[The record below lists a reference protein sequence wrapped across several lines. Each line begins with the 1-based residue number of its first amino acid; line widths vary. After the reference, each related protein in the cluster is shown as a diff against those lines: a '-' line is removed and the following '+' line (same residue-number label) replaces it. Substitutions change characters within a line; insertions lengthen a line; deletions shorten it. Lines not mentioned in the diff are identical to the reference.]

1 MTAIPGYST
10 EKFQNT
16 SYISDVA
23 QKWTYNKVS
32 LELIFSFFPIFSIR
46 NNFTELFFNGFQ
58 KVLSPNAGKYGP
70 E

>member
-1 MTAIPGYST
+1 MTEIPGYST
-10 EKFQNT
+10 EKFQNI

-58 KVLSPNAGKYGP
+58 KVLSPNAKKYGQ

>member
-10 EKFQNT
+10 EKFQNI
-16 SYISDVA
+16 SYRSDVA
-23 QKWTYNKVS
+23 QKWTYNKVF

>member
-10 EKFQNT
+10 EKFQNI

>member
-10 EKFQNT
+10 EKFQNI

-23 QKWTYNKVS
+23 QKQTYDNVS
-32 LELIFSFFPIFSIR
+32 LELIFSIFPIFSIR
-46 NNFTELFFNGFQ
+46 NNFNELFFNGFQ
-58 KVLSPNAGKYGP
+58 KVLSPNAKKYGQ